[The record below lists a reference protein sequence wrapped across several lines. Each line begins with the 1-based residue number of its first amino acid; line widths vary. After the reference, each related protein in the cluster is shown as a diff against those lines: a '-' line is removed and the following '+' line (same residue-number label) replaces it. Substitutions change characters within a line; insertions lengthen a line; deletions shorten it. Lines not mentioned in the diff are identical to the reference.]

1 MKKIARYVSALVL
14 CLIAGVVL
22 TACGKTKITSA
33 YIKSGTIATTI
44 VKGEQ
49 LDTSNAVAVIEYSND
64 TVEEVGSNELTFGT
78 IDTSTVGTKDLTVT
92 YDGFNFTVKIKVVA
106 TEADVSVVTSFSSD
120 LLTEFKANSGEKSNE
135 REEFVQKNK
144 VQLVGDDNA
153 LDFRINAKGVDGNGN
168 LVENLTKVRTQ
179 IKFEEVGG
187 TDVQPTYRELTD
199 AEVEQIALVNTE
211 NTTIDFVDGVATG
224 KTYRITVSA
233 VNYDPI
239 YFDKQ
244 NPASFTATV
253 KVVDGYNVYT
263 AEELS
268 VLDNTN
274 TGNGWTALKQ
284 AWGLENV
291 NPKSVVLQSSIKI
304 TKDVLPAR
312 NFYTQQEVDN
322 LPSNVKNK
330 TNQPIVGSL
339 KDSGSSS
346 EGMYVRRV
354 VGTEEFNLYGN
365 YFDIDASLVPA
376 MVLDTD
382 DNGVWVAEDGQG
394 ENEYITTHKS
404 LIRFN
409 GSKLVDGQVQHVD
422 ALGGETAQ
430 GKASMQDVY
439 FIGNGPRSSNPIA
452 SGGIIMVKS
461 RALNFEANNVI
472 QKDFFIG
479 YFTEYGYNLSEEG
492 IVGTEALR
500 DVKNEGN
507 KTLNSSYK
515 YLNCKGYNNY
525 NAIVYLYGSPKV
537 YFENCD
543 FVGAGGPVMIVDH
556 VTSSNNYNKLTGEGG
571 YATNI
576 DVVNSNLV
584 SYVNGFEPWF
594 VTYGA
599 SGQIGT
605 LKTAN
610 TAYTLAHKTFL
621 TKNEDGVDGFMNMMF
636 VFKNSGEVSFTEDA
650 CLTRGYA
657 RVFNTVEDFESYSAT
672 GKLADGK
679 TTYYGY
685 DRTMTYDSGN
695 NYYYTG
701 KAARENLVGALSEG
715 EFGRFE
721 ASTSGGAFQIIGPKN
736 PDDKPSGSPVDPTN
750 FFNGKFLN
758 LYLSN
763 GFGAMIQLYDVNA

>member
-1 MKKIARYVSALVL
+1 MKKIAKYVSALVL

-33 YIKSGTIATTI
+33 HIKSGTIATTI
-44 VKGEQ
+44 VKNEQ

-64 TVEEVGSNELTFGT
+64 TVKEVGSNELTFGT
-78 IDTSTVGTKDLTVT
+78 IDTSTTGTKDLTVT

-120 LLTEFKANSGEKSNE
+120 LLTEFKANSGEKLNE

-168 LVENLTKVRTQ
+168 LVEDLTKVRTQ

-274 TGNGWTALKQ
+274 TENGWTALKQ

-291 NPKSVVLQSSIKI
+291 NPKSVVLQRSLTI
-304 TKDVLPAR
+304 TDAVLPAR

-322 LPSNVKNK
+322 LPSADKEK

-339 KDSGSSS
+339 KDSASAD
-346 EGMYVRRV
+346 EGLYLRNVLDD
-354 VGTEEFNLYGN
+354 EEFNLYGN
-365 YFDIDASLVPA
+365 YFDIDFSQVSRIVIDGDKKGVSVPE
-376 MVLDTD
+376 TD
-382 DNGVWVAEDGQG
+382 G
-394 ENEYITTHKS
+394 EEPEYITTHTPA
-404 LIRFN
+404 LRVT
-409 GSKLVDGQVQHVD
+409 GAKLVDENRVNVEI
-422 ALGGETAQ
+422 GETSQ
-430 GKASMQDVY
+430 GTGYIKDVY
-439 FIGNGPRSSNPIA
+439 FIGNGERSSDPLA
-452 SGGIIMVKS
+452 SGGLILLKS
-461 RALNFEANNVI
+461 KGVNFTADNVI
-472 QKDFFIG
+472 QKDFTIG
-479 YFTEYGYNLSEEG
+479 YFPEYGYNLSEEG
-492 IVGTEALR
+492 IVGDEALR
-500 DVKNEGN
+500 NVKNEGN
-507 KTLNSSYK
+507 PNLNSTFNF
-515 YLNCKGYNNY
+515 LNCKGYNNY
-525 NAIVYLYGSPKV
+525 SSIAYLWGCPKV

-571 YATNI
+571 YATNV
-576 DVVNSNLV
+576 DVVNSNLESLV
-584 SYVNGFEPWF
+584 KGEEPWF
-594 VTYGA
+594 RTYNGA
-599 SGQIGT
+599 TSAVKS
-605 LKTAN
+605 L
-610 TAYTLAHKTFL
+610 TLADAAYANVGKTFL
-621 TKNEDGVDGFMNMMF
+621 TTSNEGISGVMNMLF
-636 VFKNSGEVSFTEDA
+636 IFKFGAKEFSLSPNV
-650 CLTRGYA
+650 TRGYA
-657 RVFNTVEDFESYSAT
+657 RVFNTVEDYESYYTT

-685 DRTMTYDSGN
+685 DRTKSYDSSGN
-695 NYYYTG
+695 YFYKDKN
-701 KAARENLVGALSEG
+701 AADNFSSDGPSGSLGRLV
-715 EFGRFE
+715 
-721 ASTSGGAFQIIGPKN
+721 ASTSGEAFVIKGQSGA
-736 PDDKPSGSPVDPTN
+736 PTGYN
-750 FFNGKFLN
+750 FGNGKFLN
-758 LYLSN
+758 VYLSN
-763 GFGAMIQLYDVNA
+763 GFGSMLELYDKSAQ

>member
-1 MKKIARYVSALVL
+1 MKKIAKYVSALVL

-44 VKGEQ
+44 VKNEQ

-64 TVEEVGSNELTFGT
+64 TVKEVGSNDLTFGT
-78 IDTSTVGTKDLTVT
+78 IDTSTVGTKDLKVT

-120 LLTEFKANSGEKSNE
+120 LLTEFKANSGEKINE
-135 REEFVQKNK
+135 REEFAIKNK

-168 LVENLTKVRTQ
+168 LVEDLTKVRTQ

-199 AEVEQIALVNTE
+199 AEVEQIALVDTE

-263 AEELS
+263 AEQLS
-268 VLDNTN
+268 VVDNQN
-274 TGNGWTALKQ
+274 NENGWTALKQ

-291 NPKSVVLQSSIKI
+291 NPKNVVLQSSVKI
-304 TKDVLPAR
+304 TKDVVPAR
-312 NFYTQQEVDN
+312 NFYTQEEVNN
-322 LPSNVKNK
+322 LESSLKNK

-339 KDSGSSS
+339 KDATSSY
-346 EGMYVRRV
+346 EGLYVRNV
-354 VGTEEFNLYGN
+354 LDGEEFNLYGN
-365 YFDIDASLVPA
+365 YFDIDASSVPA

-404 LIRFN
+404 FIRFN
-409 GSKLVDGQVQHVD
+409 GSKLVDGKVTHVN
-422 ALGGETAQ
+422 AGGGEASQ
-430 GKASMQDVY
+430 ANASMQDVY

-452 SGGIIMVKS
+452 SGGIILTKA

-492 IVGTEALR
+492 IVGADALKN
-500 DVKNEGN
+500 VKNEGN
-507 KTLNSSYK
+507 PNLNNKFEYI
-515 YLNCKGYNNY
+515 NCKGYNNY
-525 NAIVYLYGSPKV
+525 NTIVYLYGSPSV

-556 VTSSNNYNKLTGEGG
+556 VVTQNSHNKLTGEGG

-576 DVVNSNLV
+576 DVVNSNMV

-599 SGQIGT
+599 TEQIQT
-605 LKTAN
+605 ISALN
-610 TAYTLAHKTFL
+610 QAYTALNKSFL
-621 TKNEDGVDGFMNMMF
+621 TQNEDNIDGFMNMIF
-636 VFKNSGEVSFTEDA
+636 VFKNNGELSFTEDV

-657 RVFNTVEDFESYSAT
+657 RMFNTVEDYESYYTT
-672 GKLADGK
+672 GKLADGS
-679 TTYYGY
+679 TYYGY
-685 DRTMTYDSGN
+685 DRTMAYDSN
-695 NYYYTG
+695 DQYHYTG
-701 KAARENLVGALSEG
+701 EAARENLAAAISSK
-715 EFGRFE
+715 EFGRLE
-721 ASTSGGAFQIIGPKN
+721 ASTSGDCLSIVTTPTPTGPN
-736 PDDKPSGSPVDPTN
+736 FASG
-750 FFNGKFLN
+750 KYLN

-763 GFGAMIQLYDVNA
+763 GFGVMMQLYDVNA